1 MIYNAYALIFLKKYD
16 IISLISRLKESK
28 AMTHHMNLNPQPFS
42 LIASGHKTIELRLL
56 DEKRQLIS
64 VGDTLI
70 FTNSQDG
77 NSTLSC
83 TVKKLHIFDSF
94 SELYDSLPLDKC
106 GYSPDELFDASPAD
120 MEEYYPI
127 EKQKL
132 YGVVGIEIE
141 LV

>member
-1 MIYNAYALIFLKKYD
+1 
-16 IISLISRLKESK
+16 
-28 AMTHHMNLNPQPFS
+28 MTHHMNLNPRPFS
-42 LIASGHKTIELRLL
+42 LIANGQKTIELRLL

-70 FTNSQDG
+70 FTNSQDA

-83 TVKKLHIFDSF
+83 TVKKLHIFNNF
-94 SELYDSLPLDKC
+94 QELYHSLPLDKC
-106 GYSPDELFDASPAD
+106 GYSPDELATASPAD

-127 EKQKL
+127 EKQKI

-141 LV
+141 LIKM